1 MAHGITLGCGTSRYG
16 VGAPVKIDF
25 ALSEVTVCGIC
36 GKLNFDTDARVA
48 PGLLKSMAD
57 AIYHRGPDDEGFYA
71 SGQVGLGFRRLS
83 IIDLNTGHQPLSNE
97 DDSIWIVFN
106 GEIYN
111 YQELRELLRAKGHT
125 FKTQTDTEVIVHL
138 YEEYGERCVEKLRGM
153 FAFAIWDDRQKTL
166 LLARDRVGIKPL
178 YYWLTD
184 RNLVFGSEIK
194 AILVDPEVKPEVAP
208 AMIDRFL
215 SFYYVPGEETLFQ
228 NIYKLAP
235 GSYMVVK
242 DGKPKI
248 QQYWDLCFSSSSVS
262 DQDVEKKLVDLLDES
277 VRLHMIS
284 DVPVGF
290 LLSGGVDSTAM
301 LDFAVGKTNWPL
313 SSFTLGFSEPG
324 LIDERPFA
332 TLAARTYGADHHEM
346 TITSKEFAD
355 FLPKF
360 AWHMEEPCC
369 EPQAIALYYVSRLAK
384 DFVKVLIS
392 GEGGDE
398 AFAGYQTYR
407 GVLWLERLKSAIGP
421 LSGPLSASFAA
432 IDRVVDS
439 HRLAKYGP
447 MLNLDFEEYY
457 YSRTASPFLYFN
469 SHVAELYSKDFLCHV
484 DKDFSLSTVKRYLRG
499 GNGSGKINKMLYVDT
514 KTSLPDDLLL
524 KADKMTMA
532 NSIEL
537 RVPLL
542 DHKLLEFAAT
552 LPENLKVR
560 GFTTKYIVKRALRN
574 RVPKEILHR
583 KKAGFPVPY
592 ASWLRTELK
601 DFTSDVL
608 LDRETLSRGYFNRG
622 CIERLLREDQ
632 QSGRYPKEIL
642 SLVSLELWHRAFL
655 NKETVSA
662 STDVGSSVSA

>member
-1 MAHGITLGCGTSRYG
+1 M
-16 VGAPVKIDF
+16 
-25 ALSEVTVCGIC
+25 CGIC
-36 GKLNFDTDARVA
+36 GKLDFDRNASVA
-48 PGLLKSMAD
+48 PALLKSMAD
-57 AIYHRGPDDEGFYA
+57 AIYHRGPDDEGYYV
-71 SGQVGLGFRRLS
+71 SGPVGLGFRRLS

-97 DDSIWIVFN
+97 DGTVWIVFN

-111 YQELRELLRAKGHT
+111 YQELREFLRGKGHT

-138 YEEYGERCVEKLRGM
+138 YEEFGESCVEKLRGM
-153 FAFAIWDDRQKTL
+153 FAFAIWDDRQKVL

-178 YYWLTD
+178 YYWLTQKC
-184 RNLVFGSEIK
+184 LVFGSEIK
-194 AILVDPEVKPEVAP
+194 AILADPEVTPEVAP

-242 DGKPKI
+242 DGKSKV
-248 QQYWDLCFSSSSVS
+248 QQYWDLRFSPAPLSI
-262 DQDVEKKLVDLLDES
+262 QDAEAKLLDLLEES
-277 VRLHMIS
+277 VQLHMIS

-301 LDFAVGKTNWPL
+301 LGFAVGKTGRRL

-324 LIDERPFA
+324 LVDERPYA
-332 TLAARTYGADHHEM
+332 RLAARTYGADHHEM

-369 EPQAIALYYVSRLAK
+369 EPQAVALYYVSRLAK

-407 GVLWLERLKSAIGP
+407 GVMWLERLKSALGS
-421 LSGPLSASFAA
+421 LSGPLSAGFAA
-432 IDRVVDS
+432 IDRVVGS

-447 MLNLDFEEYY
+447 MMNRNFEDYY
-457 YSRTASPFLYFN
+457 YSRTATPFLYFN
-469 SHVAELYSKDFLCHV
+469 NHASELYSKDFLSHV
-484 DKDFSLSTVKRYLRG
+484 NKDFSFSVVKRLLRNG
-499 GNGSGKINKMLYVDT
+499 DGNGKINKMLYVDT

-552 LPENLKVR
+552 LPENFKVR
-560 GFTTKYIVKRALRN
+560 GFTTKYIMKRALRN
-574 RVPKEILHR
+574 RVPAEILHR
-583 KKAGFPVPY
+583 RKAGFPVPY
-592 ASWLRTELK
+592 ESWLRTELK
-601 DFTSDVL
+601 DWTLGIL
-608 LDRETLSRGYFNRG
+608 LDRETLSRGYFNRE
-622 CIERLLREDQ
+622 CIESIIKQDMQ
-632 QSGRYPKEIL
+632 TGRYSKEIL

-655 NKETVSA
+655 DRETVS
-662 STDVGSSVSA
+662 SSSPVGSSVSA